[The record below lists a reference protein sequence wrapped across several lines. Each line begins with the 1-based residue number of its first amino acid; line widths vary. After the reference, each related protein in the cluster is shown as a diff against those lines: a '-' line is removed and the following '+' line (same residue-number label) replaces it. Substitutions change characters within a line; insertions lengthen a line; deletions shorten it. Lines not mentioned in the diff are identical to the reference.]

1 LAAPETAPLTP
12 PMTLPME
19 VASPASGSEARPF
32 GRVQVAVVI
41 PCYRVERHIAEVI
54 AGLPAWVDLIVA
66 VDDKSPDG
74 TARVLAGLRD
84 PRLVIET
91 HAQNRGVGGAMQTGF
106 KIAIARG
113 MDVIVKVDG
122 DGQMDPQHLPALVA
136 PLVAGEAD
144 FTKGNRFVD
153 TKALRS
159 MPIVRL
165 VGNAGLGFLVRMAS
179 GYWSMFD
186 PVNGYVAI
194 RRDVLTLIQRPL
206 PERYFF
212 ESGLL
217 IELGILR
224 ALVQDVPMPARYGDE
239 QSSLSI
245 TRTLFGFPPR
255 LLAGLLRRVLWRYF
269 IYDFAV
275 VSMLLTT
282 GLPLFLFGTIYGAL
296 TWFSLGGEGFASA
309 GQVMLAAM
317 PIILGFQLLL
327 QALVLDVGGVPKK
340 PLCRGPL

>member
-1 LAAPETAPLTP
+1 
-12 PMTLPME
+12 
-19 VASPASGSEARPF
+19 
-32 GRVQVAVVI
+32 
-41 PCYRVERHIAEVI
+41 
-54 AGLPAWVDLIVA
+54 
-66 VDDKSPDG
+66 
-74 TARVLAGLRD
+74 
-84 PRLVIET
+84 
-91 HAQNRGVGGAMQTGF
+91 
-106 KIAIARG
+106 
-113 MDVIVKVDG
+113 
-122 DGQMDPQHLPALVA
+122 MDPQHLPALVA

-165 VGNAGLGFLVRMAS
+165 IGNAGLGFLVRMAS

-275 VSMLLTT
+275 VSMLLLA
-282 GLPLFLFGTIYGAL
+282 GLPLFLFGSLYGIW
-296 TWFSLGGEGFASA
+296 TWCSLGGEGFASA

-327 QALVLDVGGVPKK
+327 QALVLDVGSVPKK
-340 PLCRGPL
+340 PLARGPLAR